1 VSGSPDR
8 RTAALDLAGDPLRPV
23 YERLA
28 QRLVAVLADGGP
40 AGGPPRRV
48 EVDAP
53 AVEPLAW
60 LAAHH
65 GRPRL
70 YWADRDGQ
78 RVVAGVGIAERL
90 DLDGAATP
98 TQLVAAAAERLAG
111 ASAAIRYY
119 GGCRFDTATVGS
131 PRWQGFGRGWLVL
144 PRFEWVREG
153 DRFVFACH
161 VTPGRDRVQAILAE
175 LGALAGAPAT
185 LPAPAPPR
193 WREDLPTR
201 SAWLALVD
209 RISGETGQQAGGP
222 TKVVLARRT
231 SFAFDAELDGLALL
245 QAYQRC
251 REPGCYHFLFDP
263 GQGTA
268 FMGASPERLFQRRGR
283 HISSEALAGTRPR
296 GASPGED
303 ARLREQLLAC
313 AKEGREHACV
323 VRHIEDGLAGLTDHL
338 ERDRDI
344 SVMELAHV
352 QHLSVR
358 VRGRLR
364 AGVTDAALLA
374 ALHPTP
380 AVAGDPPAA
389 ALARIGELEPFDR
402 GWYAGPVGYVGVNDT
417 EFAVAIRS
425 GLVRGH
431 HLDLYVGA
439 GILPGSRPADE
450 WNELESKMSGMQSAW
465 PGD

>member
-1 VSGSPDR
+1 MSGSPDR
-8 RTAALDLAGDPLRPV
+8 GTVALNLAGDPFRPV

-28 QRLVAVLADGGP
+28 QRLVTMFADGGR
-40 AGGPPRRV
+40 AAGPPRRV

-70 YWADRDGQ
+70 YWADRDGR
-78 RVVAGVGIAERL
+78 RVVAGVGIADRL
-90 DLDGAATP
+90 DLDGAAPPARLLQDATD
-98 TQLVAAAAERLAG
+98 RLAG
-111 ASAAIRYY
+111 ASPDTRYY
-119 GGCRFDTATVGS
+119 GGCRFDTGAACSGH
-131 PRWQGFGRGWLVL
+131 WQAFGRGWLML
-144 PRFEWVREG
+144 PRFEWVQEG
-153 DRFVFACH
+153 ERFVFACH
-161 VTPGRDRVQAILAE
+161 VVPGRDGVQAILAE

-185 LPAPAPPR
+185 LPTPLPPR
-193 WREDLPTR
+193 WREDVPAR
-201 SAWLALVD
+201 GPWLALVE
-209 RISGETGQQAGGP
+209 RISSEAGHQAGGP
-222 TKVVLARRT
+222 AKVVLARRT
-231 SFAFDAELDGLALL
+231 SFTFDADLDGLALL
-245 QAYQRC
+245 QAYQR
-251 REPGCYHFLFDP
+251 RPEPACYHFLFDP
-263 GQGTA
+263 GDGTT
-268 FMGASPERLFQRRGR
+268 FLGASPERLFHRRGR

-303 ARLREQLLAC
+303 AVLRGELLAC

-323 VRHIEDGLAGLTDHL
+323 VRHIEDGLAGLTERL
-338 ERDRDI
+338 ERDSDI
-344 SVMELAHV
+344 SVVELAHV

-358 VRGRLR
+358 LRGRLR
-364 AGVTDAALLA
+364 PDVTDAALLA

-402 GWYAGPVGYVGVNDT
+402 GWYAGPVGYVGVDDT
-417 EFAVAIRS
+417 QFAVAIRS